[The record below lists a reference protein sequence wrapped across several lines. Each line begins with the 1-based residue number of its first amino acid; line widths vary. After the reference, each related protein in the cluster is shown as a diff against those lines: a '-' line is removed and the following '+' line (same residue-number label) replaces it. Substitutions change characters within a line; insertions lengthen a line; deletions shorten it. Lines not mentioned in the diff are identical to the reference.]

1 MILKKLI
8 FDDVITQIEN
18 GQSPTLTVSAG
29 QQFRAAPAMAEL
41 VSSTSGGEKGGTI
54 DSIHPFSL
62 VLSIGCWPAAVEVK
76 NPILKCCCLLRL
88 FCNNRN
94 TKK

>member
-1 MILKKLI
+1 MIKKLI

-41 VSSTSGGEKGGTI
+41 VSSTSGGEKGGTTAS
-54 DSIHPFSL
+54 SIHFHSFYPS
-62 VLSIGCWPAAVEVK
+62 AAG
-76 NPILKCCCLLRL
+76 LLL
-88 FCNNRN
+88 W
-94 TKK
+94 K